1 MKAIELL
8 YRAALEIRSER
19 ILVINAQAHPLLLT
33 IKEQCSHLDIQQH
46 FKPEF
51 AAIEHIGL
59 SVSPHWPD
67 SGNMYDLILL
77 KPSKNKQQTQAW
89 MALAFN
95 SLKDSGHIIVACANE
110 HGAKS
115 YESALEKLAGNIA
128 SRSKSKCRIFSARNS
143 AAFNSELAKQWIDTA
158 LPCRIDSYGL
168 ISRPG
173 LFSWNRADTGSSL
186 LLDQLP
192 ELSGIGMD
200 LCCGF
205 GLLAEQVM
213 HKQMIREQMVR
224 KQMVRKQMI
233 REQTGVEKIHLV
245 EADILALDCA
255 IRNTQPWQQHILS
268 HWSDATSDPL
278 PSDLDWVVCN
288 PPFHTGQNRDVGLG
302 QSIALRACAS
312 LKRGGSLYLVANR
325 KLPYERLLQ
334 SELQSCQTL
343 IETNGFKIIK
353 GIR

>member
-205 GLLAEQVM
+205 GLLAEQIM
-213 HKQMIREQMVR
+213 R
-224 KQMVRKQMI
+224 KQMVRKQS
-233 REQTGVEKIHLV
+233 GVEKIHLV